1 VRTGHPLFL
10 ETGLPVT
17 RYTVPCV
24 KGLAPNF
31 YEEIEKGKMSESS
44 FVSTVLREGKTLYVR
59 RSRNQQ
65 AL

>member
-17 RYTVPCV
+17 KHTVPCV
-24 KGLAPNF
+24 KELALNF
-31 YEEIEKGKMSESS
+31 YEEIKKGKMGESS

-59 RSRNQQ
+59 ESRKQQ